1 VGLATM
7 NALVGAAERAGCA
20 FDGLH
25 DFIRESALLPARG
38 AADGTTLTDFGQ
50 RAVELTDRERF
61 HGDALPVKTSRVP
74 TPPD

>member
-1 VGLATM
+1 MGLATV
-7 NALVGAAERAGCA
+7 NALVGAAEGADCI

-50 RAVELTDRERF
+50 RAVELT
-61 HGDALPVKTSRVP
+61 HGARLHGEPLLVKTSRVP
-74 TPPD
+74 TPPG